1 MGNGRDGSALLQV
14 RFGNGEKQ
22 IMTTTELL
30 LYGQACASVLM
41 IFGWLVAL
49 RINNTS
55 YVDVLWAY
63 EWAFSASPICIWAK
77 NLPIRPGYWFCRF
90 CLFSGRFVS
99 ELICFP
105 VVGENRRMPATPTFA
120 NTWERRNAGFFC
132 FFQVQAFWIVLF
144 ASPFLIL
151 VQNPNP
157 LGPLD
162 YLGLAIWLIG
172 FFGLSLADR
181 QLARFKQSPGRTR
194 SEVCESGLWKYS
206 RHPNYF
212 FEWILWLGYLP
223 MGWHAQDRVYLI
235 ALPFVLYLFL
245 TKITGIPFVEA
256 RKLEAS
262 GDAYRSHAER
272 TSSFFPWIPKN
283 KNTDS

>member
-1 MGNGRDGSALLQV
+1 MSL
-14 RFGNGEKQ
+14 
-22 IMTTTELL
+22 TELL

-41 IFGWLVAL
+41 IFGWLVAIK
-49 RINNTS
+49 INNTS

-63 EWAFSASPICIWAK
+63 GVGVLGFAYLFLEEEKTDPNRLIVLQVLVVLWS
-77 NLPIRPGYWFCRF
+77 IRLGTYLLSR
-90 CLFSGRFVS
+90 CLGKPEDSRYAYLREYMGKR
-99 ELICFP
+99 
-105 VVGENRRMPATPTFA
+105 A
-120 NTWERRNAGFFC
+120 NAGFFV
-132 FFQVQAFWIVLF
+132 FFQIQAFWIVLF

-151 VQNPNP
+151 VRNPNP
-157 LGPLD
+157 LGPAD
-162 YLGLAIWLIG
+162 FIGLAIWLTG
-172 FFGLSLADR
+172 FFGLNIADR

-194 SEVCESGLWKYS
+194 SEVCETGLWKYS

-223 MGWHAQDRVYLI
+223 MGWAASEGSFLI
-235 ALPFVLYLFL
+235 ALPFVLYVFL

-262 GDAYRSHAER
+262 GDTYRSYVER
-272 TSSFFPWIPKN
+272 TSSFFPWFPKS

>member
-1 MGNGRDGSALLQV
+1 MSLP
-14 RFGNGEKQ
+14 
-22 IMTTTELL
+22 ELL

-41 IFGWLVAL
+41 IIGWLVAL

-63 EWAFSASPICIWAK
+63 GVGILGFAYLFLAHPPTDPNRLLVLQVLVVLWSLRLGTYLLS
-77 NLPIRPGYWFCRF
+77 RCRKKPEDARYAYLREYMGKRADF
-90 CLFSGRFVS
+90 
-99 ELICFP
+99 
-105 VVGENRRMPATPTFA
+105 
-120 NTWERRNAGFFC
+120 GFFV
-132 FFQVQAFWIVLF
+132 FFQVQAFWVVLF

-151 VQNPNP
+151 AGNPNP

-162 YLGLAIWLIG
+162 YTGLGIWLAG
-172 FFGLSLADR
+172 FTGLNLADR
-181 QLARFKQSPGRTR
+181 QLARFKEAPGRTR
-194 SEVCESGLWKYS
+194 AEVCESGLWKYS

-212 FEWILWLGYLP
+212 FEWILWLGYIP
-223 MGWHAQDRVYLI
+223 MGWAAPEGSFLI

-262 GDAYRSHAER
+262 GDSYRSYVER
-272 TSSFFPWIPKN
+272 TSSFFPWFPKS
-283 KNTDS
+283 KNSDS

>member
-1 MGNGRDGSALLQV
+1 M
-14 RFGNGEKQ
+14 
-22 IMTTTELL
+22 
-30 LYGQACASVLM
+30 
-41 IFGWLVAL
+41 
-49 RINNTS
+49 
-55 YVDVLWAY
+55 
-63 EWAFSASPICIWAK
+63 
-77 NLPIRPGYWFCRF
+77 
-90 CLFSGRFVS
+90 
-99 ELICFP
+99 
-105 VVGENRRMPATPTFA
+105 
-120 NTWERRNAGFFC
+120 
-132 FFQVQAFWIVLF
+132 LF

-262 GDAYRSHAER
+262 GDAYRSYLER

>member
-1 MGNGRDGSALLQV
+1 MNLL
-14 RFGNGEKQ
+14 
-22 IMTTTELL
+22 ELL
-30 LYGQACASVLM
+30 LYGQACASALM
-41 IFGWLVAL
+41 IIGWLVAMK
-49 RINNTS
+49 IDNTS

-63 EWAFSASPICIWAK
+63 GVGVLGFAYLHFQQDLTHPNRLLVLQFLLVAWSLRLGTHLLA
-77 NLPIRPGYWFCRF
+77 RCRGKPEDVRYAY
-90 CLFSGRFVS
+90 LREVM
-99 ELICFP
+99 
-105 VVGENRRMPATPTFA
+105 GEKA
-120 NTWERRNAGFFC
+120 NFGFLL
-132 FFQVQAFWIVLF
+132 FFQVQAFWVVLF

-151 VQNPNP
+151 GRNDAP
-157 LGPLD
+157 LGLPD
-162 YLGLAIWLIG
+162 Y
-172 FFGLSLADR
+172 FGLVVWITGFVGLTIADR

-223 MGWHAQDRVYLI
+223 MGWHAQDGIFLI

-262 GDAYRSHAER
+262 GDAYRAYVER
-272 TSSFFPWIPKN
+272 TSSFFPRPQKTKN
-283 KNTDS
+283 SDS

>member
-1 MGNGRDGSALLQV
+1 MSLL
-14 RFGNGEKQ
+14 
-22 IMTTTELL
+22 ELL
-30 LYGQACASVLM
+30 LYGQACASALM
-41 IFGWLVAL
+41 IIGWLVAIK
-49 RINNTS
+49 INNTS

-63 EWAFSASPICIWAK
+63 GVGVLGFAYLHFQQDLTHPNRLLVLQFLLVAWSLRLGTHLLARCKGKPEDVRYSYLREYMGKRANFGFS
-77 NLPIRPGYWFCRF
+77 L
-90 CLFSGRFVS
+90 
-99 ELICFP
+99 
-105 VVGENRRMPATPTFA
+105 
-120 NTWERRNAGFFC
+120 
-132 FFQVQAFWIVLF
+132 FFQVQAFWVVLF

-151 VQNPNP
+151 GRNAAQ
-157 LGPLD
+157 LGLPD
-162 YLGLAIWLIG
+162 YFGLVVWITGFVGLAI
-172 FFGLSLADR
+172 ADR

-223 MGWHAQDRVYLI
+223 MAWHSQDGHFLI

-245 TKITGIPFVEA
+245 AKITGIPFVEA

-262 GDAYRSHAER
+262 GDAYRAYVER
-272 TSSFFPWIPKN
+272 TSSFFPWFPKN